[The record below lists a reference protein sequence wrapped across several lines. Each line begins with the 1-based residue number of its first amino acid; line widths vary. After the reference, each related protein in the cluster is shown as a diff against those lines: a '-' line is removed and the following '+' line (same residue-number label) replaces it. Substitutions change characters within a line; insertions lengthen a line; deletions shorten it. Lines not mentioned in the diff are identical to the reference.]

1 MKAKTLLLVI
11 TTILTLNS
19 CLKTEI
25 INMAP
30 VVEKIIEKEKSK
42 PRKDSIEVKTNV
54 DTTEINDTSRVP
66 IDFNVSVDDWQEENI
81 KN

>member
-1 MKAKTLLLVI
+1 MKTKTLLLVI

-42 PRKDSIEVKTNV
+42 PRKDSIEVKTHV

-81 KN
+81 EN